1 MRGWN
6 LQNRVTPDLYYW
18 DCPRASGD
26 HGRCNGGYGRMEGN
40 RGMESSSWF
49 LWKRWRDKI

>member
-18 DCPRASGD
+18 DCPRRQAIMDVATVDTEEWKVIGVWKVA
-26 HGRCNGGYGRMEGN
+26 
-40 RGMESSSWF
+40 RGFFERGEEI
-49 LWKRWRDKI
+49 K